1 MNIAVTG
8 GTQNN
13 FFMKIT
19 QVSFPSDQYIKEE
32 YKKTQIYLH
41 HTAGNSNPIAVF
53 KDWGTNKERIA
64 TCVTIG
70 GKPGTSNSWIDGEV
84 AQGFNVKYW
93 AYHLGLKESTFQ
105 KCQIPYRSLDKTS
118 IGIEICNWG
127 QLTYKNGKFYN
138 YVNREV
144 PKEEVVELPVAHRGF
159 KFYHAYTDAQIASTK
174 ELLIAWNK
182 EYNIPISYN
191 PDIWDITSR
200 ALRGEPGLYTHNS
213 VRIDKV
219 DVSPQPKLIE
229 MLKSLS

>member
-1 MNIAVTG
+1 
-8 GTQNN
+8 
-13 FFMKIT
+13 MKIT
-19 QVSFPSDQYIKEE
+19 QVSFSSDQYIKEE

-70 GKPGTSNSWIDGEV
+70 GKPGTSNNWIDGEV
-84 AQGFNVKYW
+84 IQGFNVKYW

-105 KCQIPYRSLDKTS
+105 KYQIPYRSLDKIS

-191 PDIWDITSR
+191 PDIWGITSR

>member
-1 MNIAVTG
+1 
-8 GTQNN
+8 
-13 FFMKIT
+13 MKIT
-19 QVSFPSDQYIKEE
+19 QVSFSSDQYIKEE

-127 QLTYKNGKFYN
+127 QLTYKNSKFYN

-159 KFYHAYTDAQIASTK
+159 KFYHAYTDAQIESIK

-191 PDIWDITSR
+191 PDIWDITPR
-200 ALRGEPGLYTHNS
+200 ALIGEPGLYTHNS